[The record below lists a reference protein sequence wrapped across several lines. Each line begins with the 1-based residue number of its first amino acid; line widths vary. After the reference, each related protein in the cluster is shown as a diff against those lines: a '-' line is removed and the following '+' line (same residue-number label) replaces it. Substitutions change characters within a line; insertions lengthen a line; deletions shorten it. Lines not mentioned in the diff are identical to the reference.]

1 MRHPSVRIRRQSLPP
16 PPKIPPPPSSSRMAL
31 RESPP
36 PLPPPTTPSLLAGW
50 HHRPRLPSTCCR
62 RSNEFKWTFLFV
74 CQKFPSGIL
83 FHRYFIVLYSRPASS
98 WQSIYSPQ
106 AFDNLTALWCVSINN
121 RSWNRQNHVDGCPI
135 HLWVA
140 GFITIHFSLEYIPPL
155 QRSPINNKMQT
166 YIFWVRSTRERVF
179 LFCWQTATF

>member
-1 MRHPSVRIRRQSLPP
+1 MFNIFNILSKWAELLRLWMCKTVPLRSTQTQPLPTICAIHPWGFRRQSLPP
-16 PPKIPPPPSSSRMAL
+16 PQKIPPPPSSSRMAL

-36 PLPPPTTPSLLAGW
+36 PLPPPTTPSIRAGW

-98 WQSIYSPQ
+98 WQSIYSPPKH
-106 AFDNLTALWCVSINN
+106 LTIWRLC
-121 RSWNRQNHVDGCPI
+121 D
-135 HLWVA
+135 
-140 GFITIHFSLEYIPPL
+140 
-155 QRSPINNKMQT
+155 
-166 YIFWVRSTRERVF
+166 VF
-179 LFCWQTATF
+179 LLMAVRGIVKITLMVARFIYELQDLSLYISH